1 MIRYYKNNEYVLEKI
16 PEPVANC
23 WINVVD
29 PTPDEKKFL
38 VSLGIPLDYITY
50 SLDIDER
57 SRVEEEDDGTLL
69 IVIRVPHFLGRDE
82 PVPYISMPLG
92 IIIVDKYIV
101 TISAKE
107 CEVTT
112 IFERGQA
119 AKISTTK
126 RNRFALRILM
136 RATVSFLDDV
146 REINKILD
154 DLENKLYASMR
165 NNELLA
171 LLQYQKCYVY
181 FAQAL
186 KQNELA
192 LYRLSKYEKI
202 KKYDEDVE
210 LLEDIII
217 ENTQAIEMTNISS
230 SILANLMDAFASV
243 ISNNLNVVMKLLAS
257 VTIIMSIPNIIS
269 GFFGMNV
276 NFPDVIESHTAAPH
290 IIAGVTI
297 AVCVVAIIFF
307 NQKDWF

>member
-1 MIRYYKNNEYVLEKI
+1 MLSYYKNQEFTLEKI
-16 PEPVANC
+16 EEPVPNC
-23 WINVVD
+23 WINAVN
-29 PTPDEKKFL
+29 PTPDEKKLL

-50 SLDIDER
+50 ALDADER

-69 IVIRVPHFLGRDE
+69 IVIRVPHYLGE
-82 PVPYISMPLG
+82 EESVPYITIPLG

-101 TISAKE
+101 TISATE
-107 CEVTT
+107 SEIIS

-136 RATVSFLDDV
+136 RATVSFLDV
-146 REINKILD
+146 AREMSKTLD
-154 DLENKLYASMR
+154 DLESKLYASMR
-165 NNELLA
+165 NTELLA

-202 KKYDEDVE
+202 RRFDEDVE
-210 LLEDIII
+210 LLEDILV
-217 ENTQAIEMTNISS
+217 ENTQAIDMTNISS
-230 SILANLMDAFASV
+230 SILANLMDAYASV

-276 NFPDVIESHTAAPH
+276 NFAAVIQHGAHTPA
-290 IIAGVTI
+290 IIAGVTLLVM
-297 AVCVVAIIFF
+297 AVSVVFF
-307 NQKDWF
+307 YWKDWF

>member
-1 MIRYYKNNEYVLEKI
+1 MLSYYKNNEFVLEKI
-16 PEPVANC
+16 DEPVANC
-23 WINVVD
+23 WINAVA

-38 VSLGIPLDYITY
+38 VGLGIPLDYITY
-50 SLDIDER
+50 ALDADER

-69 IVIRVPHFLGRDE
+69 IVIRVSHYVGTGE
-82 PVPYISMPLG
+82 SIPYITIPLG
-92 IIIVDKYIV
+92 IIIIDKYIV
-101 TISAKE
+101 TICATE
-107 CEVTT
+107 CEVVS

-126 RNRFALRILM
+126 RNRFALRLLM

-146 REINKILD
+146 REMTKILD
-154 DLENKLYASMR
+154 DLENKLYQSMR
-165 NNELLA
+165 NTELLA

-202 KKYDEDVE
+202 KRFDEDVE
-210 LLEDIII
+210 LLEDILI
-217 ENTQAIEMTNISS
+217 ENTQAIDMTNISS
-230 SILANLMDAFASV
+230 SILANLMDAYASV

-276 NFPDVIESHTAAPH
+276 NFAPVIQDNPSMPAILAV
-290 IIAGVTI
+290 VTL
-297 AVCVVAIIFF
+297 AVTLIVVVFF
-307 NQKDWF
+307 YRKDWF

>member
-1 MIRYYKNNEYVLEKI
+1 MLSYYKNQEFTLEKI
-16 PEPVANC
+16 DEPVANC
-23 WINVVD
+23 WINAVN

-50 SLDIDER
+50 ALDADER

-69 IVIRVPHFLGRDE
+69 IVIRVPHYLGDE
-82 PVPYISMPLG
+82 ESVPYITIPLG
-92 IIIVDKYIV
+92 IIIIDKFIV
-101 TISAKE
+101 TISATE
-107 CEVTT
+107 SEVIS

-136 RATVSFLDDV
+136 RATVSFLDV
-146 REINKILD
+146 AREMSKTLD
-154 DLENKLYASMR
+154 DLESKLYASMR
-165 NNELLA
+165 NTELLA

-202 KKYDEDVE
+202 RRFDEDVE
-210 LLEDIII
+210 LLEDILV
-217 ENTQAIEMTNISS
+217 ENTQAIDMTNISS
-230 SILANLMDAFASV
+230 SILANLMDAYASV
-243 ISNNLNVVMKLLAS
+243 ISNNLNVVMKFLAS

-276 NFPDVIESHTAAPH
+276 NFTDLIEYGAHTPAVL
-290 IIAGVTI
+290 AGVTVLVMAI
-297 AVCVVAIIFF
+297 SVAFF
-307 NQKDWF
+307 YWKDWF